1 MVKNTIVALVAAASL
16 AGIAVPAFA
25 APAPASAPVV
35 ESESGDTVFGGGSPE
50 MRALVADSVLTELQR
65 KGINATA
72 VEDWSGLIRAYVTLD
87 DGSQTM
93 QFFKPGSLEQVQ
105 L

>member
-1 MVKNTIVALVAAASL
+1 MVKNTVIALVAAASL

-25 APAPASAPVV
+25 APVPAPATDI
-35 ESESGDTVFGGGSPE
+35 DTAFGGGSTE
-50 MRALVADSVLTELQR
+50 MRDFIAESVLAQLQQ
-65 KGINATA
+65 KGVNATA
-72 VEDWSGLIRAYVTLD
+72 VEDWSGLIRAYVTLE

-93 QFFKPGSLEQVQ
+93 QFFKPGSLEQVE

>member
-1 MVKNTIVALVAAASL
+1 MIKTTIVALVAAVSL
-16 AGIAVPAFA
+16 AGVAAPAFA
-25 APAPASAPVV
+25 APAPVFS
-35 ESESGDTVFGGGSPE
+35 SESDSADTAFGSGSVE
-50 MRALVADSVLTELQR
+50 MRAFIADSVLTQLQQ

-72 VEDWSGLIRAYVTLD
+72 VEDWSGLIRAYVTLE

>member
-1 MVKNTIVALVAAASL
+1 MVKNTIIALVAAASI

-25 APAPASAPVV
+25 
-35 ESESGDTVFGGGSPE
+35 SETAFGGGSPE
-50 MRALVADSVLTELQR
+50 MRDFIADSVLTQLQQ

-72 VEDWSGLIRAYVTLD
+72 VEDWSGLVRAFVTLE

-93 QFFKPGSLEQVQ
+93 QFFKPGSLEQVV

>member
-1 MVKNTIVALVAAASL
+1 MIKNTLIALVAAASF
-16 AGIAVPAFA
+16 AGVAVPAFA
-25 APAPASAPVV
+25 EPAPV
-35 ESESGDTVFGGGSPE
+35 ESVEIDTAFGGGSIE
-50 MRALVADSVLTELQR
+50 MRDFIAESVLSQLQQ

-72 VEDWSGLIRAYVTLD
+72 VEDWSGLIRAYVTLE

-93 QFFKPGSLEQVQ
+93 QFFQPGSLEQVQ

>member
-16 AGIAVPAFA
+16 AGIALPAFA
-25 APAPASAPVV
+25 APAPAV
-35 ESESGDTVFGGGSPE
+35 ESGIETVFGGGSPE
-50 MRALVADSVLTELQR
+50 MRAFIADSVLAQLQQ
-65 KGINATA
+65 KGVNATA

-93 QFFKPGSLEQVQ
+93 QFFKPGSLEQV
-105 L
+105 LL

>member
-1 MVKNTIVALVAAASL
+1 MVKNTVIALVAAASL

-25 APAPASAPVV
+25 APAPAPEVTDI
-35 ESESGDTVFGGGSPE
+35 DTAFGGGSPE
-50 MRALVADSVLTELQR
+50 MRDFIAESVLAQLQQ
-65 KGINATA
+65 KGVNATA
-72 VEDWSGLIRAYVTLD
+72 VEDWSGLIRAYVTLE